1 MIKVEGNGMKEVVKL
16 QDVTKIY
23 RMGEV
28 DLRALDGVS
37 LKIMPS
43 ENLSIIGPS
52 GSGKST
58 LLHLMGCLD
67 RPTSGKIYIDG
78 VDTSQLNSTKLAEI
92 RRYKIGFVF
101 QFFYLIPT
109 LNALENV
116 ELPMMFAGVEEGERK
131 KRATELLELVNLKE
145 RMKHRPAELSGGE
158 RQRVAIARALA
169 NNPKIVLADEP
180 TGNLDSR
187 SGREIIELL
196 RRLNEEKGVTLV
208 IVTHDPY
215 IASTMSRTIYLKDGR
230 IVKEERRQS

>member
-1 MIKVEGNGMKEVVKL
+1 MKEVVKVEA
-16 QDVTKIY
+16 VTKVY

-28 DLRALDGVS
+28 DLRALNGVS
-37 LKIMPS
+37 LRIMPS

-67 RPTSGKIYIDG
+67 KPTSGKIYIDG
-78 VDTSQLNSTKLAEI
+78 VDTSRLNDTKLAEI

-101 QFFYLIPT
+101 QFFYLVPT

-116 ELPMMFAGVEEGERK
+116 ELPMMFAGLKESERK
-131 KRATELLELVNLKE
+131 RRAVELLELVNLKE
-145 RMKHRPAELSGGE
+145 RLRHRPAELSGGE

-169 NNPKIVLADEP
+169 NKPKIVLADEP
-180 TGNLDSR
+180 TGNLDSS
-187 SGREIIELL
+187 SGREIMELL
-196 RRLNEEKGVTLV
+196 RRLNREKGVTLV

-215 IASTMSRTIYLKDGR
+215 IASTMKRAIYLNDGR
-230 IVKEERRQS
+230 IVKEERR

>member
-1 MIKVEGNGMKEVVKL
+1 MVKVEA
-16 QDVTKIY
+16 VTKVY

-28 DLRALDGVS
+28 DLKALNGVS

-67 RPTSGKIYIDG
+67 KPTSGRIFIDG
-78 VDTSQLNSTKLAEI
+78 VDTSRLNDTKLAEI

-116 ELPMMFAGVEEGERK
+116 ELPMMFAGVDEGERK
-131 KRATELLELVNLKE
+131 RRAAELLELVNLKK
-145 RMKHRPAELSGGE
+145 RMRHRPAELSGGE

-180 TGNLDSR
+180 TGNLDST

-215 IASTMSRTIYLKDGR
+215 IASTMKRTIYLKDGR
-230 IVKEERRQS
+230 IVKEERR

>member
-1 MIKVEGNGMKEVVKL
+1 MKEVVKV
-16 QDVTKIY
+16 DEVTKIY

-28 DLRALDGVS
+28 DLRALNGVS

-78 VDTSQLNSTKLAEI
+78 VDTSQLNGTKLAEI
-92 RRYKIGFVF
+92 RRHKIGFVF

-116 ELPMMFAGVEEGERK
+116 ELPMMFAGVNESERK
-131 KRATELLELVNLKE
+131 KRAAELLELVNLKE
-145 RMKHRPAELSGGE
+145 RMKHRPSELSGGE

-187 SGREIIELL
+187 SGREIIDLL
-196 RRLNEEKGVTLV
+196 KRLNEEKGVTLV

-215 IASTMSRTIYLKDGR
+215 IASTMKRTIYLKDGR
-230 IVKEERRQS
+230 IVKEERR

>member
-1 MIKVEGNGMKEVVKL
+1 MKEVVKV
-16 QDVTKIY
+16 DEVTKIY

-67 RPTSGKIYIDG
+67 RPTSGRIYIDG
-78 VDTSQLNSTKLAEI
+78 VDTSQLNGTKLAEI
-92 RRYKIGFVF
+92 RRHKIGFVF

-116 ELPMMFAGVEEGERK
+116 ELPMMFAGVNESERK
-131 KRATELLELVNLKE
+131 KRAAELLELVNLKD
-145 RMKHRPAELSGGE
+145 RMKHRPSELSGGE

-187 SGREIIELL
+187 SGREIIDLL

-215 IASTMSRTIYLKDGR
+215 IASTMKRTIYLKDGR
-230 IVKEERRQS
+230 IVKEERR

>member
-1 MIKVEGNGMKEVVKL
+1 MVKVEA
-16 QDVTKIY
+16 VTKVY

-28 DLRALDGVS
+28 DLKALNGVS

-67 RPTSGKIYIDG
+67 KPTSGRIYIDG
-78 VDTSQLNSTKLAEI
+78 VDTSRLNDTKLAEI

-116 ELPMMFAGVEEGERK
+116 ELPMMFAGVDEGERK
-131 KRATELLELVNLKE
+131 RRAAELLELVNLKK
-145 RMKHRPAELSGGE
+145 RMRHRPAELSGGE

-180 TGNLDSR
+180 TGNLDST

-215 IASTMSRTIYLKDGR
+215 IAGTMKRTIYLKDGR
-230 IVKEERRQS
+230 IVKEERR